1 MNDESMRN
9 ELSAIQTQMN
19 QTTNEVSNIVAT
31 FSIIDH

>member
-19 QTTNEVSNIVAT
+19 QTTNEVSSLVSIL
-31 FSIIDH
+31 SIIDC